1 MWLEQL
7 AVCLPLPTPVR
18 PRPHYLF
25 YDSFCQFF
33 VVFTMSGKDKLE
45 PRLMGIMT
53 GEGVSEAT
61 MNKFG
66 DAGVVSM
73 SVFTCLATSR
83 EKFVE
88 FIEKAPLNM
97 VSNTVPETIEQAK
110 LIAAWE
116 TSRVAKKFEVEAAAQ
131 RRVQRLP
138 PQIEDADHTAAVQ
151 IFERKGSTCS
161 PSTPLHRRPSSRDF
175 RPRWSRCSRWS
186 S

>member
-1 MWLEQL
+1 
-7 AVCLPLPTPVR
+7 
-18 PRPHYLF
+18 
-25 YDSFCQFF
+25 
-33 VVFTMSGKDKLE
+33 
-45 PRLMGIMT
+45 
-53 GEGVSEAT
+53 

-138 PQIEDADHTAAVQ
+138 PQIEDADHTAAVK
-151 IFERKGSTCS
+151 IFEKGEHLLSKYTT
-161 PSTPLHRRPSSRDF
+161 PSKAFFEDF
-175 RPRWSRCSRWS
+175 KPRWSRCSRWS